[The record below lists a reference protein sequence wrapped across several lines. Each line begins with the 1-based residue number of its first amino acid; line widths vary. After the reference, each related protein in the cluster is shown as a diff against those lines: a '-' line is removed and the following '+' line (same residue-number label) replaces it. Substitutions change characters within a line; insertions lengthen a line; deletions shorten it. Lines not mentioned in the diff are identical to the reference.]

1 VTKQDNRLKLLTL
14 LLCSILLF
22 TFIFIVSSQEP
33 QSTLL
38 LATDE
43 KSNGIWTQA
52 GTYATSEKYTL
63 IKSMNFSLVYLQT
76 GLWNQDGSIDL
87 IPTSNQIKTAVE
99 NAHAVGLKIYSWINS
114 GESSIIDISTS
125 GKRSTAINSLTNLVN
140 TYGFDGVADDIE
152 NMTSWSLTDLVTYFN
167 SATTSLNRIGK
178 EYFTALITHWGVEM
192 QTPLFATIK
201 VDRLQPMLYGY
212 SSEHAESI
220 FKQHIDYFLRYSASP
235 VGLALHTDSVYG
247 TLAEAM
253 NWVDEQ
259 LAIGTPTT
267 KHEGIDI
274 FWLYGLL

>member
-1 VTKQDNRLKLLTL
+1 VTKQNKRLKLLTL

-22 TFIFIVSSQEP
+22 TFIFIVNSQKP
-33 QSTLL
+33 QSTPL
-38 LATDE
+38 LASDE

-52 GTYATSEKYTL
+52 GIYATSEKYTL

-178 EYFTALITHWGVEM
+178 EYFTALITHWGVDM